1 MPSCPT
7 CSKVYQRSHTC
18 PKPKGQYFTTSPLLQ
33 QFVFDHVQRRG
44 QPLLEPAFG
53 AGHLLSLFDASYPV
67 TGYEIDSTI
76 PLIIDQ
82 RPSLYYADFLQTEI
96 AQRFPTI
103 IGNPPYVKRKEGNL
117 YIQFIE
123 KCYDLLTDTGEMIF
137 IVPSEFLKQ
146 TRAANILTKMTQT
159 GAFTHFL
166 FPHDETLFP
175 GAAVDVMAFRYEKGS
190 HMEGTTIGNTIVN
203 DAPQTYQ
210 VRKGILTFTKPVDK
224 PFADQFDVYVGLVSG
239 RDEIYR
245 TEHANIDLLVD
256 EGTTQ
261 RFLFPEAFPTENPAA
276 NQYLE
281 DHKVALLERKIK
293 KFTEKNWWEWG
304 APRNLQTV
312 RVQWGKPCIY
322 VRNITRQKKVAFVG
336 TVQYF
341 GGGLL
346 CMIPKEPVS
355 LDPIV
360 EWLNTDAFQKEYR
373 YAGRFKMGQKQL
385 LQAQ

>member
-1 MPSCPT
+1 M
-7 CSKVYQRSHTC
+7 
-18 PKPKGQYFTTSPLLQ
+18 LQ
-33 QFVFDHVQRRG
+33 QFVFNQVQHQG
-44 QPLLEPAFG
+44 QPLLEPSFG
-53 AGHLLSLFDASYPV
+53 AGHLLSLFDPSYPI

-76 PLIIDQ
+76 PLIISQ
-82 RPSLYYADFLQTEI
+82 RPNLYYADFLHTEI
-96 AQRFPTI
+96 TMKFATI
-103 IGNPPYVKRKEGNL
+103 IGNPPYIKKREGNL

-146 TRAANILTKMTQT
+146 TRAAAILTKMTNT

-175 GAAVDVMAFRYEKGS
+175 GAAVDVMAFRYQKGQT
-190 HMEGTTIGNTIVN
+190 EGNTIVN
-203 DAPQTYQ
+203 DVSQTYQ
-210 VRKGILTFTKPVDK
+210 VRKGILTFTTPSNRL
-224 PFADQFDVYVGLVSG
+224 PFADSFDVYVGLVSG

-245 TEHANIDLLVD
+245 TEHANIDLLID
-256 EGTTQ
+256 QNITQ

-276 NQYLE
+276 NQYLLE
-281 DHKVALLERKIK
+281 HKEALLQRKIR

-304 APRNLQTV
+304 APRNLQTI
-312 RVQWGKPCIY
+312 RAQWGRPCIY
-322 VRNITRQKKVAFVG
+322 VRNITRQKEVAFLG

-346 CMIPKEPVS
+346 CMIPKDPLS

>member
-1 MPSCPT
+1 
-7 CSKVYQRSHTC
+7 
-18 PKPKGQYFTTSPLLQ
+18 
-33 QFVFDHVQRRG
+33 
-44 QPLLEPAFG
+44 LEPSFG
-53 AGHLLSLFDASYPV
+53 AGHLLSLFDTLYPI
-67 TGYEIDSTI
+67 TGYEIDQMI
-76 PLIIDQ
+76 PLIIPQ
-82 RPSLYYADFLQTEI
+82 RSNLYYADFLQTEI
-96 AQRFPTI
+96 SLRFPTI
-103 IGNPPYVKRKEGNL
+103 IGNPPYVKKKEGNL

-123 KCYDLLTDTGEMIF
+123 KCYDLLTDRGEMIF

-175 GAAVDVMAFRYEKGS
+175 GASIDVMAFRYEKGRS
-190 HMEGTTIGNTIVN
+190 EGTALVN

-210 VRKGILTFTKPVDK
+210 VRKGILTFTKTSDK

-245 TEHANIDLLVD
+245 TEHANIDILMD
-256 EGTTQ
+256 EEVTQ
-261 RFLFPEAFPTENPAA
+261 RFLFPESFPTENPAA
-276 NQYLE
+276 NQYLL
-281 DHKVALLERKIK
+281 DHKEALLERKIK

-304 APRNLQTV
+304 APRNLQTI
-312 RVQWGKPCIY
+312 RAQWGKPCIY
-322 VRNITRQKKVAFVG
+322 VRNITRQTKVAFVG

-346 CMIPKEPVS
+346 CMIPKELLS

>member
-33 QFVFDHVQRRG
+33 QFVFDHVRHRG
-44 QPLLEPAFG
+44 QPLLEPSFG
-53 AGHLLSLFDASYPV
+53 AGHLLSLFDSSYPI

-76 PLIIDQ
+76 PLIIPQ
-82 RPSLYYADFLQTEI
+82 RSSLHYADFLHTEI

-103 IGNPPYVKRKEGNL
+103 IGNPPYVKKREGNL

-146 TRAANILTKMTQT
+146 TRTAAILTKMTDT
-159 GAFTHFL
+159 GSFTHFL

-175 GAAVDVMAFRYEKGS
+175 GAAVDVMAFRYQKGPS
-190 HMEGTTIGNTIVN
+190 DDRVLVN
-203 DAPQTYQ
+203 DVTQTYQ
-210 VRKGILTFTKPVDK
+210 VRKGILTFTKPSNR
-224 PFADQFDVYVGLVSG
+224 PLIADSFHVYVGLVSG

-245 TEHANIDLLVD
+245 TEHANIDLLID
-256 EGTTQ
+256 QDTRH

-281 DHKVALLERKIK
+281 DHKDALLQRKIR

-304 APRNLQTV
+304 APRNLQTI
-312 RVQWGKPCIY
+312 RAQWGKPCIY

-346 CMIPKEPVS
+346 CMIPKEPIS

>member
-7 CSKVYQRSHTC
+7 CSKVYQRSHKC
-18 PKPKGQYFTTSPLLQ
+18 PKPKGQYFTASPLLQ
-33 QFVFDHVQRRG
+33 QFVFDQVQHRG
-44 QPLLEPAFG
+44 QPLLEPSFG
-53 AGHLLSLFDASYPV
+53 AGHLLSLFDPSYPI

-76 PLIIDQ
+76 PLIIPQ
-82 RPSLYYADFLQTEI
+82 RPSLHYADFLTTPI
-96 AQRFPTI
+96 DARFPTI
-103 IGNPPYVKRKEGNL
+103 IANPPYVKKKEGNL

-137 IVPSEFLKQ
+137 IVPSEVLKQ
-146 TRAANILTKMTQT
+146 TRAAAILTKMTDT
-159 GAFTHFL
+159 GSFTHFL

-175 GAAVDVMAFRYEKGS
+175 GAAVDVMVFRYQKGQT
-190 HMEGTTIGNTIVN
+190 HGNTLIN
-203 DAPQTYQ
+203 NIPQTYQ
-210 VRKGILTFTKPVDK
+210 VRKGILTFTTPSNR
-224 PFADQFDVYVGLVSG
+224 PPIADSFDVYVGLVSG

-245 TEHANIDLLVD
+245 TEHANIDLLID
-256 EGTTQ
+256 QNTTQ
-261 RFLFPEAFPTENPAA
+261 RFLFPESFPTENPAA
-276 NQYLE
+276 NQYLL
-281 DHKVALLERKIK
+281 DHKDALLERQIR

-312 RVQWGKPCIY
+312 RAQWGKPCIY
-322 VRNITRQKKVAFVG
+322 VRNITRKKEVAFLG

-346 CMIPKEPVS
+346 CMIPKEPLS
-355 LDPIV
+355 LEPIV
-360 EWLNTDAFQKEYR
+360 EWLNGETFQKDYR